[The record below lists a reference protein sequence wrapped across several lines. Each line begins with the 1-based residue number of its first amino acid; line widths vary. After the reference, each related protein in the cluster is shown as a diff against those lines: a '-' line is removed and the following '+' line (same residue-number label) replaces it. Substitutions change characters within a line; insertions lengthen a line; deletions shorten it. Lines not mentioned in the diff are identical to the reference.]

1 MSSAS
6 FSVSASSSSSSSSFS
21 AADAIPIETK
31 AAEETT
37 IEEYEE
43 KMKTSIR
50 SNREVLLNSLLA
62 DNADDTD
69 FKHIVH
75 GLRSIPPHI
84 VRRVIGL
91 INVQLKK

>member
-1 MSSAS
+1 MSS
-6 FSVSASSSSSSSSFS
+6 SSSSISISSSSSSFTV
-21 AADAIPIETK
+21 ADAIPIETN
-31 AAEETT
+31 AAETT